1 VTTTTWIVFA
11 VAAVVLVAAVAMVRR
26 NRSPQSSVDSF
37 RRQIDALGP
46 AARRTVVDQ
55 VQQTAA
61 TRDPEPDTAG
71 PDADATPGDA
81 TPGDA
86 TPGDATPG
94 GATGD
99 DAADEDGARGT

>member
-1 VTTTTWIVFA
+1 VTPSAWIVVA
-11 VAAVVLVAAVAMVRR
+11 VAVAVLIAVVVTVRR

-61 TRDPEPDTAG
+61 TRDPEDQT
-71 PDADATPGDA
+71 
-81 TPGDA
+81 
-86 TPGDATPG
+86 
-94 GATGD
+94 D
-99 DAADEDGARGT
+99 DDDEDGARGT

>member
-1 VTTTTWIVFA
+1 VTTTAWVIVA
-11 VAAVVLVAAVAMVRR
+11 VAVVVLVAAVTVMRR

-61 TRDPEPDTAG
+61 TRDPEPDAPAAG
-71 PDADATPGDA
+71 DDDADDP
-81 TPGDA
+81 
-86 TPGDATPG
+86 
-94 GATGD
+94 
-99 DAADEDGARGT
+99 ADEDGARGS

>member
-1 VTTTTWIVFA
+1 MSTTAWIVLA
-11 VAAVVLVAAVAMVRR
+11 GAALVLVAIVMTVRR

-61 TRDPEPDTAG
+61 TRDPEPAG
-71 PDADATPGDA
+71 AE
-81 TPGDA
+81 
-86 TPGDATPG
+86 
-94 GATGD
+94 GAD
-99 DAADEDGARGT
+99 DAPDEDGARGT

>member
-1 VTTTTWIVFA
+1 MSTTAWIVIA
-11 VAAVVLVAAVAMVRR
+11 VAAVVLVAAVVTVRR

-61 TRDPEPDTAG
+61 TRDEPA
-71 PDADATPGDA
+71 DADATAD
-81 TPGDA
+81 T
-86 TPGDATPG
+86 
-94 GATGD
+94 D
-99 DAADEDGARGT
+99 DAPDEDGARGT

>member
-1 VTTTTWIVFA
+1 MTSGAWFVVV
-11 VAAVVLVAAVAMVRR
+11 VAAVVLAAVVAIVRR

-61 TRDPEPDTAG
+61 TRDPEPDVNA
-71 PDADATPGDA
+71 DADDP
-81 TPGDA
+81 
-86 TPGDATPG
+86 
-94 GATGD
+94 
-99 DAADEDGARGT
+99 ADEDGARGS